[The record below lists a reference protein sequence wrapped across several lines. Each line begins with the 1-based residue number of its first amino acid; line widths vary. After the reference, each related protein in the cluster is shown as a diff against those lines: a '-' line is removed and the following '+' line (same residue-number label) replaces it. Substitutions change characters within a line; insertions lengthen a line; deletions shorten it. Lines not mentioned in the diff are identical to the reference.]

1 MIKRTL
7 TSSFIAGSILLSQSA
22 FAYEAGNMFIKGG
35 IATVDPQETSSDI
48 IINSPALGP
57 ATGAQ
62 VGLNSDTQLGLVFTY
77 MATDRVGI
85 ELLAATPFKHDI
97 SGAGAIAG
105 VGKLGDTQH
114 LPPTLSVQY
123 YLAEPDAKFQPYVG
137 AGINYTIFFNEGTTQ
152 TLTDSIGALADIAAG
167 APTGVVA
174 TSTKLDIEDS
184 IGASV
189 QAGFNYEVTDN
200 MGLTGAV
207 WWINIDADAE
217 ITAETNAG
225 QVKANVNVEVDPLV
239 YMLGAYYKF

>member
-7 TSSFIAGSILLSQSA
+7 TSSFIAGSILVSQSA
-22 FAYEAGNMFIKGG
+22 LAYEAGNIFVKGG

-48 IINSPALGP
+48 IINTPSLGP
-57 ATGAQ
+57 ASGAQ

-137 AGINYTIFFNEGTTQ
+137 AGINYTLFFNEGTTQ
-152 TLTDSIGALADIAAG
+152 TLTDSIGALAELAG
-167 APTGVVA
+167 APGVVA
-174 TSTKLDIEDS
+174 TSTKLDIDDS
-184 IGASV
+184 IGASI
-189 QAGFNYEVTDN
+189 QAGFNYELSDN
-200 MGLTGAV
+200 MGLTAAV

-217 ITAETNAG
+217 ITADTNVG
-225 QVKANVNVEVDPLV
+225 TVKANVDIEVDPYV